1 VVFEGKVEDL
11 IGPMLFWEDFGG
23 KFVPLN
29 DRTSVS
35 ILIVV
40 RIAQIVKFAHKVYM
54 TIKEL
59 HKDYIEGLLH
69 PSDLQPVLSNALNK
83 FLQVNVHISHH
94 LSRIMTCG
102 NSFFGG

>member
-1 VVFEGKVEDL
+1 MVFEGKVDDL

-40 RIAQIVKFAHKVYM
+40 RIAQIVKFAQKVYM
-54 TIKEL
+54 TVKEL
-59 HKDYIEGLLH
+59 HKDYMEGLLH
-69 PSDLQPVLSNALNK
+69 PSDLQPALNK

-102 NSFFGG
+102 NSFLGG

>member
-1 VVFEGKVEDL
+1 
-11 IGPMLFWEDFGG
+11 MLFWEDFRG

-29 DRTSVS
+29 YRTSVS

-59 HKDYIEGLLH
+59 HKDYMEGLLH
-69 PSDLQPVLSNALNK
+69 PSDLQPVLSNSLNK
-83 FLQVNVHISHH
+83 FLQVNVHISHY

-102 NSFFGG
+102 NSFLGG